1 LNRRRI
7 ARDFSWSGSAW
18 VLTNEVHYIYDG
30 RLLIQERGTNNNSL
44 VTYTRGLDLGGSLR
58 RAGGIGGL
66 LARTDTNGSTFYH
79 ADGVGNI
86 TALIDG
92 QESIVARYLYNPF
105 GKLTGQWGSLAQVN
119 MIQFSSKPR
128 YRGLDDFGLRW
139 NDSDLDRFL
148 NQDPIQETGGINL
161 YRFVGNNPVNRVDPH
176 GLVGEVVVDESLQ
189 WLWDEGEVLA
199 PQVEADAEAAAQ
211 ATEAEMSS
219 LMQKISNFFK
229 GSNPCPVSRWG
240 RPGLQPG
247 DWVMKGNANPM
258 NYLLSG
264 KYQPSWFPTFGQAP
278 NIPAPYSSGVTFNV
292 PPSSVSWPSGIDA
305 WKGIIGQRIYKP

>member
-1 LNRRRI
+1 VKRALPTARKKGNLN
-7 ARDFSWSGSAW
+7 AVTAVAPEPVFSFSRSPEPLKESA
-18 VLTNEVHYIYDG
+18 VPILLPPVILDVYEVTG
-30 RLLIQERGTNNNSL
+30 KVRT
-44 VTYTRGLDLGGSLR
+44 GL
-58 RAGGIGGL
+58 
-66 LARTDTNGSTFYH
+66 
-79 ADGVGNI
+79 
-86 TALIDG
+86 
-92 QESIVARYLYNPF
+92 
-105 GKLTGQWGSLAQVN
+105 
-119 MIQFSSKPR
+119 
-128 YRGLDDFGLRW
+128 
-139 NDSDLDRFL
+139 
-148 NQDPIQETGGINL
+148 
-161 YRFVGNNPVNRVDPH
+161 FVGNNPVNRVDPH